1 MRNCL
6 CFSLIAASLA
16 AAATPAA
23 AQYAQATPSAAEAA
37 PAQMESQLLPNNGGL
52 QLASGQRVTVAVD
65 ATTGALSIVSTEAL
79 GFNAVA
85 PGAGGASS
93 VASTA
98 QPGTVV
104 YSLQGPVLKVE
115 NGLATAFNYSAVA
128 TLDIA
133 GQSSTQTVKTCTV
146 LPGRVAFEM
155 WSATVKVPSVVVGA
169 PVAYAGVPGC
179 GG

>member
-1 MRNCL
+1 L
-6 CFSLIAASLA
+6 SVIVAGLVAG
-16 AAATPAA
+16 ATPAL
-23 AQYAQATPSAAEAA
+23 AQYAQATPRAAELA
-37 PAQMESQLLPNNGGL
+37 PPQMQSQLLPNNGGL

-65 ATTGALSIVSTEAL
+65 PITGALSIVSAELL

-85 PGAGGASS
+85 PGPGGSAS

-104 YSLQGPVLKVE
+104 YSLQGPVLKIE

-128 TLDIA
+128 ALEIN
-133 GQSSTQTVKTCTV
+133 GQLSNQTVNTCTV

-155 WSATVKVPSVVVGA
+155 WSATVKIPTVVLGA

-179 GG
+179 SG

>member
-1 MRNCL
+1 MRKCVSL
-6 CFSLIAASLA
+6 SLIAAGFVAVTS
-16 AAATPAA
+16 PAA
-23 AQYAQATPSAAEAA
+23 AQYAQATPSVADAP
-37 PAQMESQLLPNNGGL
+37 PAQVESQLLPDNGGL
-52 QLASGQRVTVAVD
+52 QLASGQRVTVAID
-65 ATTGALSIVSTEAL
+65 PATSALSIVSTEAL

-85 PGAGGASS
+85 PGPGGAAS

-104 YSLQGPVLKVE
+104 YSLQGPVLKIE

-128 TLDIA
+128 ALDIN
-133 GQSSTQTVKTCTV
+133 GQASSQTVKTCTV

-155 WSATVKVPSVVVGA
+155 WSATVKIPSVVLGA
-169 PVAYAGVPGC
+169 PVAYAGEPGC